1 MAAVIRSIN
10 SSILPFC
17 LAAISTICLSCSPSH
32 PPSAALIFDLPRADL
47 PSHTTARLGGPLT
60 PADVDQLESVARTE
74 LRKAFEPFRI
84 ELADSERGF
93 WRVRVVREVV
103 PQSHALAGVGES
115 VALGPLGGGGFVDL
129 SAIADQVARFA
140 PADASRAG
148 MIDALGRGV
157 GRVAVHE
164 FGHQILGPA
173 SAHNDLDGHA
183 YENGSPERFAL
194 YYADL
199 RWTTWQHPLAVR
211 LGVR

>member
-1 MAAVIRSIN
+1 MAAFNRSIN
-10 SSILPFC
+10 SAIPPFC
-17 LAAISTICLSCSPSH
+17 LSAISAICLSCSPSH
-32 PPSAALIFDLPRADL
+32 APSAALIFDLRRADL
-47 PSHTTARLGGPLT
+47 PSHITARLGGPLT
-60 PADVDQLESVARTE
+60 PGDVNRLESVARDE
-74 LRKAFEPFRI
+74 LRKAFAPFRI
-84 ELADSERGF
+84 DLADSDRGF

-103 PQSHALAGVGES
+103 PQSHALSGVGES

-129 SAIADQVARFA
+129 SAIADRVARYA
-140 PADASRAG
+140 PADASRTD

-173 SAHNDLDGHA
+173 GAHNNLDGHA
-183 YENGSPERFAL
+183 YENGSPERYAQ

-199 RWTTWQHPLAVR
+199 RWTTWQNPLAAT